1 MARSGIYKSEVVRA
15 RNKLLAS
22 GQVPTIDAIRLELG
36 NTGSKTTIQRYVKE
50 IEEEAGGNTGTKVSV
65 SEAIQDL
72 ADRLARQLQDE
83 AEVRVTEAT
92 GKHALKVQQLND
104 QIIAL
109 RSEANSTRA
118 MLENT
123 QVALA
128 TEQQAHAKT
137 SSELNDAV
145 LKQAKL
151 TQEVSDLRE
160 RQVREEQHRQS
171 LEDKH
176 KQVRESLEHFRQSSK
191 EQREQEHRKHD
202 QDIQYLQSE
211 LRNVNQALTVKQ
223 QETTQA
229 HQECTRLLGELA
241 HAQAG
246 LHSAQEETRTLK
258 QQNANLAHAQ
268 KQADDFGKQLV
279 QMRAAFK
286 LLEESKTEMQL
297 QVDGLVSDKQRLE
310 MELVAA
316 RATLEAQKVLTDAIL
331 QRFNANDSVISPQ
344 DLTPQMQLPL
354 VEAATKKAGKSI

>member
-50 IEEEAGGNTGTKVSV
+50 IEEETGGNTGTKVSV

-72 ADRLARQLQDE
+72 ADRLACQLQDE

-128 TEQQAHAKT
+128 TELQAHAKT
-137 SSELNDAV
+137 SSELNDAL

-202 QDIQYLQSE
+202 QE
-211 LRNVNQALTVKQ
+211 KA
-223 QETTQA
+223 
-229 HQECTRLLGELA
+229 
-241 HAQAG
+241 
-246 LHSAQEETRTLK
+246 RTLK

-279 QMRAAFK
+279 QMQAAFK
-286 LLEESKTEMQL
+286 LLEESETEMQL
-297 QVDGLVSDKQRLE
+297 QVDGLASEKQRLE
-310 MELVAA
+310 LELVAA
-316 RATLEAQKVLTDAIL
+316 RATLDAQKVLTDAIL
-331 QRFNANDSVISPQ
+331 QRFDANDAVIGPQ
-344 DLTPQMQLPL
+344 DITPQMQLPL
-354 VEAATKKAGKSI
+354 VVAATKKAGKSI